1 MRPPLPLTLG
11 RLDAPFDDP
20 EWIYEVKYDGL
31 RALAILERGRCRFFS
46 RNRYPLI
53 GLADLT
59 HTLVSEIKA
68 DQAVLDGELAVTDA
82 MGRSVFASIMRD
94 RRRAR
99 YCAFDLLWLNG
110 EDLRGQPLLE
120 RKARLK
126 RILPADSKSLLY
138 VDHVVRTGTQL
149 FQAALDLD
157 LEGIVAKRADSPY
170 ALGAGRPPWI
180 TINNCSYSQQ
190 AGRHELFDPKDLPT
204 AS

>member
-11 RLDAPFDDP
+11 QLDAPFDDP

-46 RNRYPLI
+46 RDRNPLI
-53 GLADLT
+53 GLAELAK
-59 HTLVSEIKA
+59 TLVSEIKA
-68 DQAVLDGELAVTDA
+68 DQAILDGELAVTDA
-82 MGRSVFASIMRD
+82 MGRSVFASIMGD
-94 RRRAR
+94 RQRAR

-110 EDLRGQPLLE
+110 EDMRGRPLLE
-120 RKARLK
+120 RKSQLK
-126 RILPADSKSLLY
+126 RILPADSTSLLY
-138 VDHVVRTGTQL
+138 VDHVVKTGTQL

-170 ALGAGRPPWI
+170 AWGAGRPPWI
-180 TINNCSYSQQ
+180 TIDNRCYSQ
-190 AGRHELFDPKDLPT
+190 GHHELFDRSDFPS